1 MGKHSK
7 FVKILK
13 AAQQQNITEVVK
25 PQKEE
30 EKLDKYPVTEC
41 FQIIKNMYVEPKYT
55 KLYITAEAWI
65 KLMCFIHLIGDY
77 EISGF
82 GRIQNIDGIMT
93 VTDFDILKQEVRGA
107 YVEAS
112 EDAVMD
118 FIRRT
123 PKEQRGEWTF
133 DWHSHVEMGTTPSGT
148 DWNNY
153 KEMLAARMNEQFPFM
168 IVNKRQEVTS
178 CCYISESRHP
188 AIDMI
193 LLKGGVSEDRMF
205 EIYEQCKAKVETLCT
220 KYIAKTVYTGTT
232 NKGYSSFWDKSSNYK
247 SSRVGYGT
255 QPYDYD
261 YYNEYYGYDDYED
274 DEEVIAA
281 KKAGY
286 VFDDEKDEVE
296 NVCLDCGKP
305 LNMANQDERAWGYCS
320 ECLSKYN

>member
-1 MGKHSK
+1 MGKNK
-7 FVKILK
+7 FAKIIK
-13 AAQQQNITEVVK
+13 AANQQNITEVVK
-25 PQKEE
+25 PQKQEK
-30 EKLDKYPVTEC
+30 KLDKYPVTEC

-178 CCYISESRHP
+178 CCYISEGRHP
-188 AIDMI
+188 AISVLI
-193 LLKGGVSEDRMF
+193 LKDSVSEDRMF
-205 EIYEQCKAKVETLCT
+205 EIYEECKAKIETLCT
-220 KYIAKTVYTGTT
+220 KYVAKTTVYTGTGT
-232 NKGYSSFWDKSSNYK
+232 TSTIWDKSSNYK
-247 SSRVGYGT
+247 SSRVGFENYGYGYNYGWDNG
-255 QPYDYD
+255 YDYD
-261 YYNEYYGYDDYED
+261 WED
-274 DEEVIAA
+274 DEEVIEA
-281 KKAGY
+281 KKQGY
-286 VFDDEKDEVE
+286 VFDDEPTMEVDVCPECGTKLNPKD
-296 NVCLDCGKP
+296 P
-305 LNMANQDERAWGYCS
+305 DERAWGYCS
-320 ECLSKYN
+320 KCLGKE

>member
-1 MGKHSK
+1 MGKNKFSK
-7 FVKILK
+7 IIK
-13 AAQQQNITEVVK
+13 AANQQNITTVVK
-25 PQKEE
+25 PTTTE

-41 FQIIKNMYVEPKYT
+41 FQIIKNMYTEPKYT

-133 DWHSHVEMGTTPSGT
+133 DWHSHVEMGTTPSNT
-148 DWNNY
+148 DWTNY
-153 KEMLAARMNEQFPFM
+153 KDMLAARMGEQFPFM

-178 CCYISESRHP
+178 CCYISDSRHP
-188 AIDMI
+188 AISVLI
-193 LLKGGVSEDRMF
+193 LKDSVSEDRMF
-205 EIYEQCKAKVETLCT
+205 EIYEECKAKVETLCT
-220 KYIAKTVYTGTT
+220 KYVTKTVYT
-232 NKGYSSFWDKSSNYK
+232 NKSSVWNSASNYK
-247 SSRVGYGT
+247 QSRVGFGNYGYGY
-255 QPYDYD
+255 YDN
-261 YYNEYYGYDDYED
+261 YYNNWDDDD
-274 DEEVIAA
+274 DEVIEA
-281 KKAGY
+281 KKQGY
-286 VFDDEKDEVE
+286 VFDDEPVKTD
-296 NVCLDCGKP
+296 VCPECGAKLD
-305 LNMANQDERAWGYCS
+305 LNDPDERAWGYCS
-320 ECLSKYN
+320 KCLGKEE

>member
-25 PQKEE
+25 PQKQE

-153 KEMLAARMNEQFPFM
+153 KEMLAARMGEQFPFM

-178 CCYISESRHP
+178 CCYISEGRHP
-188 AIDMI
+188 AISVLI
-193 LLKGGVSEDRMF
+193 LKDSVTEDRMF
-205 EIYEQCKAKVETLCT
+205 EIYEECKAKIETLCT
-220 KYIAKTVYTGTT
+220 KYVAKTTYTGT
-232 NKGYSSFWDKSSNYK
+232 SSVWNSASNYK
-247 SSRVGYGT
+247 TSRVGFENYGYGYGYGYG
-255 QPYDYD
+255 YDYD
-261 YYNEYYGYDDYED
+261 DE
-274 DEEVIAA
+274 DEEVAEA
-281 KKAGY
+281 KRQGY
-286 VFDDEKDEVE
+286 VFDDEQPEPE
-296 NVCLDCGKP
+296 PFCYGCGKP
-305 LNMANQDERAWGYCS
+305 LDPNNKQEQNWGYCS
-320 ECLSKYN
+320 ECLGNN